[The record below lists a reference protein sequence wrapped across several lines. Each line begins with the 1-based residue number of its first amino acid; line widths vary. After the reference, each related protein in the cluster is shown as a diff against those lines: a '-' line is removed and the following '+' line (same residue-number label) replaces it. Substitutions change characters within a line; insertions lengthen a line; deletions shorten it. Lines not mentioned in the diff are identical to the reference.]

1 MVLSVEAGIEID
13 FRMVDS
19 LLALERNL
27 QAVEFNAMS
36 DLVEFRH
43 LKYIVAVADAA
54 NITRAAERLFLAQP
68 SLSKQIKDLEDEVG
82 FPIFIR
88 NRDGVRITPPGQM
101 IVAYAQEALHKRTK
115 IIAMAR
121 AVHRGEVPPFRLG
134 FSCFINPDLLHL
146 FRDAYSRLLPD
157 CLIRLSG
164 GDPMHLLHRLEEGT
178 LDGAL
183 FPMPIDGQDWVV
195 QQVARD
201 PLVVC
206 MQKEDPLAHN
216 AQVSLSDLAERLTI
230 FRDPAVHPSAHNR
243 LMEMLTQVGIVP
255 EVSCSA
261 STPADIQWMVRAGY
275 GVALID
281 QRTPIDSTLTTRP
294 IAGIHWT
301 ADTAFIHHNDADH
314 LALPLVIRFAQEM
327 RGGMSGKKPPLKDQ
341 VRPVQLELLA

>member
-1 MVLSVEAGIEID
+1 
-13 FRMVDS
+13 
-19 LLALERNL
+19 
-27 QAVEFNAMS
+27 
-36 DLVEFRH
+36 
-43 LKYIVAVADAA
+43 
-54 NITRAAERLFLAQP
+54 
-68 SLSKQIKDLEDEVG
+68 
-82 FPIFIR
+82 
-88 NRDGVRITPPGQM
+88 
-101 IVAYAQEALHKRTK
+101 
-115 IIAMAR
+115 MAR

-134 FSCFINPDLLHL
+134 FSSFINPDLLQL
-146 FRDAYSRLLPD
+146 FRDAYARLLPD
-157 CLIRLSG
+157 CLIHLSG
-164 GDPMHLLHRLEEGT
+164 GDPLHLLHRLEEGT

-183 FPMPIDGQDWVV
+183 FPMPIDGQDWVM

-206 MQKEDPLAHN
+206 MQKEDPLARN

-261 STPADIQWMVRAGY
+261 TTPADIQWMVRAGY

-281 QRTPIDSTLTTRP
+281 QRTPIDSALTTRP

-301 ADTAFIHHNDADH
+301 ADTAFVHHNDADH

-327 RGGMSGKKPPLKDQ
+327 RRSMSGKKPPLKDQ